1 MHLLLGVTHFT
12 FYNHTVGPDVNCV
25 LRRYVDMGLIEV
37 LPWQHLDVTSQKEI
51 RTEGIFA
58 ALNDC
63 LYRHMFDSRYL
74 LMIDLDE
81 FIIPRGGQASTLLD
95 MLAALYASSIPPA
108 VINRLG
114 AFYFRNAFFYLSW
127 PDDPQFPAESKLPS
141 LDFITLKVSWYID
154 SNYCIYYLLLPE
166 FFI

>member
-1 MHLLLGVTHFT
+1 MHRLLGVSQFT
-12 FYNHTVGPDVNCV
+12 FYNHTVGTDVDCV

-81 FIIPRGGQASTLLD
+81 FIIPRGKEANSLPD
-95 MLAALYASSIPPA
+95 MLAALYASTIPQT
-108 VINRLG
+108 VINHLG

-127 PDDPQFPAESKLPS
+127 PDDPQFHADPQLKSF
-141 LDFITLKVSWYID
+141 DFITLKVYHSAA
-154 SNYCIYYLLLPE
+154 SNNN
-166 FFI
+166 